1 MPEAEPTLATDP
13 ADLETTRTRLLT
25 AAFDLADAA
34 RSDATKRAYAS
45 DWAHFTDFCDRLEFT
60 PLPADP
66 ADVALYLVDL
76 HQHGAAVATIERRL
90 ASIADAHHR
99 AGSPSPGPDAQVRAV
114 MTGIRRTSNKKRTP
128 KRALTVAEFE
138 AIAADDNGTLTD
150 TRDTAIITVGF
161 FGGLR
166 RSELAALN
174 VDDITRVDEGLRVEI
189 RRSKTDQTGH
199 GRTIA
204 LAHTG
209 DAALCPVRNLQ
220 RWLTDAEI
228 DDGPIFRRIR
238 RGDHLTGDRISD
250 QTINLIVKKRAERIG
265 TNPNELGAHSLRSGL
280 ITAAAERGLEER
292 AIARQTGHRSI
303 PTLRSYIQ
311 TAGVFN
317 DNAATQLGL

>member
-1 MPEAEPTLATDP
+1 MPRTEPALATDP

-60 PLPADP
+60 SLPADP

-99 AGSPSPGPDAQVRAV
+99 AASLSPGPDPQVRAV
-114 MTGIRRTSNKKRTP
+114 MTGIRRTSTQKRTP

-138 AIAADDNGTLTD
+138 AIANDDNGTLTD
-150 TRDTAIITVGF
+150 ARDTAIIAVGF

-166 RSELAALN
+166 RSEIAALN

-189 RRSKTDQTGH
+189 RRSKTDQTGQ

-204 LAHTG
+204 LAYA
-209 DAALCPVRNLQ
+209 DNPALCPVRNLQ
-220 RWLTDAEI
+220 RWLAAADI

-238 RGDHLTGDRISD
+238 RGDHLRDDRISD
-250 QTINLIVKKRAERIG
+250 QAINLIVKKRAERIG